1 MINNEILEQLKTIQ
15 NSLIEYME
23 SGSNAEE
30 HFQNLQKISKN
41 QIISEKYLILILHL
55 IAQIASNHHR
65 ENNFLPKIEQAIL
78 LFKEKTKQNLNN
90 SSIFTI
96 FKDNKRILLFLI
108 KEGMI
113 TIDIYISS
121 EIFTGNF
128 INYKYPQYFFPEI
141 KPFLYIFNDLQINI
155 DENNEYYDSIKE
167 FEEFKKRYSEKLPED
182 YEERRLI
189 GENDDFICNLI
200 RNDLIDEFISYINQ
214 RNIEVNQEIDISIYE
229 TNNFLLKKMKKKL
242 T

>member
-1 MINNEILEQLKTIQ
+1 MLNFDEKIVKQL
-15 NSLIEYME
+15 M
-23 SGSNAEE
+23 
-30 HFQNLQKISKN
+30 KITFRK
-41 QIISEKYLILILHL
+41 
-55 IAQIASNHHR
+55 
-65 ENNFLPKIEQAIL
+65 
-78 LFKEKTKQNLNN
+78 
-90 SSIFTI
+90 
-96 FKDNKRILLFLI
+96 
-108 KEGMI
+108 MC
-113 TIDIYISS
+113 
-121 EIFTGNF
+121 
-128 INYKYPQYFFPEI
+128 YPQYFFPEI